1 MGYNIAFSGLTAAAE
16 AIDVTSNNI
25 ANSQTVGYKAGQY
38 VFADQFFRA
47 QDPQSK
53 DRSGMGTQ
61 RQVIR
66 RDQNYGTVTGTQNP
80 LDLALTGPGMFVL
93 AKQASNNVPT
103 ETPSVFQYSRN
114 GQFGV
119 DSQNRIVNE
128 SGMFVVGYPATP
140 DGTQTSQASFSVLSL
155 DPTPKAAN
163 PSTKSTIALNINNGG
178 NVIQSPFD
186 PNNSA
191 SYTQSTSQTV
201 YDSAGN
207 PHTLS
212 NFYAKTDPATLYLY
226 PQGGGGSRTSATQFS
241 FNPKQDTSAQADLFG
256 ASNNLTGIINGVSSS
271 QSIATTALAAN
282 GTIGSTETLAG
293 CTLTALPA
301 GQTSTYQLML
311 NDGTKLMVTA
321 QPGVDGSG
329 NQVTRYAYTADR
341 YKVYA
346 TVDGINVNRSI
357 DVGSQIGQGY
367 VPKGKLSGFTI
378 PTGGIATSLGT
389 TVTAGTYTGVS
400 IPSPAV
406 GGDAATANIT
416 VVATGVVGGTPA
428 LAGLSGGVTGGSPYT
443 VNTFSS
449 NGIGSGG
456 SLAVTLTGTTAG
468 TVAVTGGSGYAVGDT
483 ITIPAGSLGVG
494 SSAATVVVGSLSSS
508 TGGKISSVTI
518 TNGGSGFATGS
529 VTIAAS
535 AISGNIADTGTYT
548 MPVASG
554 NIGVGNSSVTA
565 VSVGGAITGSAP
577 AGTYTLRSQQTTHA
591 LTGTF
596 AGSTVANLG
605 GVAGT
610 YSVNVVGGTGSGGVA
625 LINYAGNGVITGIQL
640 SGGSGYTAADTL
652 TVPAGALG
660 SGSTALTL
668 GNVGAGNLLTGTF
681 IGMQDA
687 GGNNVLSAQ
696 AVQAGSAGG
705 VQTFTFTN
713 GISITM
719 STPAGDD
726 VGAIAGN
733 LNGKTITIANNPTG
747 TMAFVAGKNIDSM
760 ARDQF
765 GVPAYTTNT
774 TITTTVG
781 SGTRVNN
788 LALNIDSTNM
798 TAYTAAEQTYT
809 STTNG
814 NPLSQLTGYSF
825 DNKGN
830 LVASYGDGTTM
841 IKGQLAIAS
850 FNNTEGL
857 IPVGLNSYQVSGTTG
872 MTSGAAVYGTA
883 NSGNL
888 GAVQGKAVES
898 SNVDLTGELV
908 KLMTLQRLYT
918 ANSQAV
924 KIEAATLVDDAIRI
938 GQ

>member
-140 DGTQTSQASFSVLSL
+140 DGTKTSQASFSVLSL
-155 DPTPKAAN
+155 DPTPKSAN

-178 NVIQSPFD
+178 NPIQAPFD

-241 FNPKQDTSAQADLFG
+241 FNPKQDISAQADLFG
-256 ASNNLTGIINGVSSS
+256 ANNNLTGIINGVSSS
-271 QSIATTALAAN
+271 QSIATTALAAS

-357 DVGSQIGQGY
+357 DVASQVGQGY
-367 VPKGKLSGFTI
+367 VPKGKLSSFT
-378 PTGGIATSLGT
+378 LGNGVISSDNT
-389 TVTAGTYTGVS
+389 TITAGTHTIS
-400 IPSPAV
+400 IPSPSA
-406 GGDAATANIT
+406 GGDAANIT
-416 VVATGVVGGTPA
+416 VTVGGAGAINASTLSGLTLGVVAGNPYSLNATGYVKTGAGVGGT
-428 LAGLSGGVTGGSPYT
+428 LNV
-443 VNTFSS
+443 
-449 NGIGSGG
+449 
-456 SLAVTLTGTTAG
+456 SLTSATAG
-468 TVAVTGGSGYAVGDT
+468 TVTVVGGSGYAVGDT
-483 ITIPAGSLGVG
+483 ITIPANALGAG
-494 SSAATVVVGSLSSS
+494 SSAATLTVGSILPNRITSVVVN
-508 TGGKISSVTI
+508 
-518 TNGGSGFATGS
+518 NGGSGFAAGS
-529 VTIAAS
+529 YNIAAS
-535 AISGNIADTGTYT
+535 SLVAGNTGSFTVPIGAGDIA
-548 MPVASG
+548 
-554 NIGVGNSSVTA
+554 VGNSSVTA

-577 AGTYTLRSQQTTHA
+577 AGTYTLRSQQTTNA

-610 YSVNVVGGTGSGGVA
+610 YSVNVVGGTGTGGVA

-668 GNVGAGNLLTGTF
+668 GTVGAGNLLTGTF
-681 IGMQDA
+681 LGMQDA

-747 TMAFVAGKNIDSM
+747 TMGFVAGKNIDSM

>member
-155 DPTPKAAN
+155 DPTPKSAN

-178 NVIQSPFD
+178 NPIQAPFD

-241 FNPKQDTSAQADLFG
+241 FNPKQDISAQADLFG
-256 ASNNLTGIINGVSSS
+256 ANNNLTGIINGVSSS
-271 QSIATTALAAN
+271 QSIATTALAAS

-357 DVGSQIGQGY
+357 DVASQVGQGY
-367 VPKGKLSGFTI
+367 VPKGKLSSFT
-378 PTGGIATSLGT
+378 LGNGVISSDNT
-389 TVTAGTYTGVS
+389 TITAGTHTIS
-400 IPSPAV
+400 IPSPSA
-406 GGDAATANIT
+406 GGDAANIT
-416 VVATGVVGGTPA
+416 VTVGGAGAINASTLSGLTLGVVAGNPYSLNATGYVKTGAGVGGT
-428 LAGLSGGVTGGSPYT
+428 LNV
-443 VNTFSS
+443 
-449 NGIGSGG
+449 
-456 SLAVTLTGTTAG
+456 SLTSATAG
-468 TVAVTGGSGYAVGDT
+468 TVTVVGGSGYAVGDT
-483 ITIPAGSLGVG
+483 ITIPANALGAG
-494 SSAATVVVGSLSSS
+494 SSAATLTVGSILPNRITSVVVN
-508 TGGKISSVTI
+508 
-518 TNGGSGFATGS
+518 NGGSGFAAGS
-529 VTIAAS
+529 YNIAAS
-535 AISGNIADTGTYT
+535 SLVAGNTGSFTVPIGAGDIA
-548 MPVASG
+548 
-554 NIGVGNSSVTA
+554 VGNSSVTA

-577 AGTYTLRSQQTTHA
+577 AGTYTLRSQQTTNA

-610 YSVNVVGGTGSGGVA
+610 YSVNVVGGTGTGGVA

-668 GNVGAGNLLTGTF
+668 GTVGAGNLLTGTF
-681 IGMQDA
+681 LGMQDA

-747 TMAFVAGKNIDSM
+747 TMGFVAGKNIDSM

>member
-103 ETPSVFQYSRN
+103 ETPSVFQYTRN

-241 FNPKQDTSAQADLFG
+241 FNPKQDISAQADLFG
-256 ASNNLTGIINGVSSS
+256 ANNNLTGIINGVSSS
-271 QSIATTALAAN
+271 QSIATTALAAS

-357 DVGSQIGQGY
+357 DVASQVGQGY
-367 VPKGKLSGFTI
+367 VPKGKLSSFT
-378 PTGGIATSLGT
+378 LGNGVISSDNT
-389 TVTAGTYTGVS
+389 TITAGTHTIS
-400 IPSPAV
+400 IPSPSA
-406 GGDAATANIT
+406 GGDAANIT
-416 VVATGVVGGTPA
+416 VTVGGAGAINASTLSGLTLGVVAGNPYSLNATGYVKTGAGVGGT
-428 LAGLSGGVTGGSPYT
+428 LNV
-443 VNTFSS
+443 
-449 NGIGSGG
+449 
-456 SLAVTLTGTTAG
+456 SLTSATAG
-468 TVAVTGGSGYAVGDT
+468 TVTVVGGSGYAVGDT
-483 ITIPAGSLGVG
+483 ITIPANALGAG
-494 SSAATVVVGSLSSS
+494 SSAATLTVGSILPNRITSVVVN
-508 TGGKISSVTI
+508 
-518 TNGGSGFATGS
+518 NGGSGFAAGS
-529 VTIAAS
+529 YNIAAS
-535 AISGNIADTGTYT
+535 SLVAGNTGSFTVPIGAGDIA
-548 MPVASG
+548 
-554 NIGVGNSSVTA
+554 VGNSSVTA

-577 AGTYTLRSQQTTHA
+577 AGTYTLRSQQTTNA

-610 YSVNVVGGTGSGGVA
+610 YSVNVVGGTGTGGVA

-668 GNVGAGNLLTGTF
+668 GTVGAGNLLTGTF
-681 IGMQDA
+681 LGMQDA

-747 TMAFVAGKNIDSM
+747 TMGFVAGKNIDSM

>member
-103 ETPSVFQYSRN
+103 ETPSVFQYTRN

-155 DPTPKAAN
+155 DPTPKSAN

-241 FNPKQDTSAQADLFG
+241 FNPKQDISAQADLFG
-256 ASNNLTGIINGVSSS
+256 ANNNLTGIINGVSSS
-271 QSIATTALAAN
+271 QSIATTALAAS
-282 GTIGSTETLAG
+282 GTIGSTETRAG

-357 DVGSQIGQGY
+357 DVASQVGQGY
-367 VPKGKLSGFTI
+367 VPKGKLSSFT
-378 PTGGIATSLGT
+378 LGNGVISSDNT
-389 TVTAGTYTGVS
+389 TITAGTHTIS
-400 IPSPAV
+400 IPSPSA
-406 GGDAATANIT
+406 GGDAANIT
-416 VVATGVVGGTPA
+416 VTVGGAGAINASTLSGLTLGVVAGNPYSLNATGYVKTGAGVGGT
-428 LAGLSGGVTGGSPYT
+428 LNV
-443 VNTFSS
+443 
-449 NGIGSGG
+449 
-456 SLAVTLTGTTAG
+456 SLTSATAG
-468 TVAVTGGSGYAVGDT
+468 TVTVVGGSGYAVGDT
-483 ITIPAGSLGVG
+483 ITIPANALGAG
-494 SSAATVVVGSLSSS
+494 SSAATLTVGSILPNRITSVVVN
-508 TGGKISSVTI
+508 
-518 TNGGSGFATGS
+518 NGGSGFAAGS
-529 VTIAAS
+529 YNIAAS
-535 AISGNIADTGTYT
+535 SLVAGNTGSFTVPIGAGDIA
-548 MPVASG
+548 
-554 NIGVGNSSVTA
+554 VGNSSVTA

-577 AGTYTLRSQQTTHA
+577 AGTYTLRSQQTTNA

-610 YSVNVVGGTGSGGVA
+610 YSVNVVGGTGTGGVA

-668 GNVGAGNLLTGTF
+668 GTVGAGNLLTGTF
-681 IGMQDA
+681 LGMQDA

-747 TMAFVAGKNIDSM
+747 TMGFVAGKNIDSM

>member
-25 ANSQTVGYKAGQY
+25 ANSQTVGYKAGEY
-38 VFADQFFRA
+38 VFADEFYRA
-47 QDPQSK
+47 QDPQSQ

-61 RQVIR
+61 RQAIR
-66 RDQNYGTVTGTQNP
+66 RDQSYGTVTGTQNP

-103 ETPSVFQYSRN
+103 ETPSVFQYTRN

-140 DGTQTSQASFSVLSL
+140 DGTATTQASFSVLTL
-155 DPTPKAAN
+155 DPSPKPAN

-178 NVIQSPFD
+178 NTIQSAFD
-186 PNNSA
+186 PNNTA

-212 NFYAKTDPATLYLY
+212 NFYAKTTPATLYLY
-226 PQGGGGSRTSATQFS
+226 PQGGGGSRTAATQFS
-241 FNPKQDTSAQADLFG
+241 FNPMQDTSPQADLFG
-256 ASNNLTGIINGVSSS
+256 GTNNLTGVISGVGSAN
-271 QSIATTALAAN
+271 QIATTALASQGGGN
-282 GTIGSTETLAG
+282 GTETLQG

-301 GQTSTYQLML
+301 GQTSTYQLTL
-311 NDGTKLMVTA
+311 NDGTNLMVTA
-321 QPGVDGSG
+321 QPGVDNQG
-329 NQVTRYAYTADR
+329 NQITRYAYAADR
-341 YKVYA
+341 YKVYS

-357 DVGSQIGQGY
+357 DPGSQIAQGY
-367 VPKGKLSGFTI
+367 VPTGKLSSFT
-378 PTGGIATSLGT
+378 LGNGVISSDNT
-389 TVTAGTYTGVS
+389 TITAGTHQIS
-400 IPSPAV
+400 IPSPSA
-406 GGDAATANIT
+406 GGDAATIT
-416 VVATGVVGGTPA
+416 VTVGG
-428 LAGLSGGVTGGSPYT
+428 AGAINASTLSGFTGGVIAGSPYT
-443 VNTFSS
+443 LNPQ
-449 NGIGSGG
+449 GG
-456 SLAVTLTGTTAG
+456 GFTQTGTGVGGTLTVSLTSTTAG
-468 TVAVTGGSGYAVGDT
+468 TVTVSGGSGYAVGNT
-483 ITIPAGSLGVG
+483 ITIPANALGAG
-494 SSAATVVVGSLSSS
+494 SSAVTLTVGSILPNRITSVVVN
-508 TGGKISSVTI
+508 
-518 TNGGSGFATGS
+518 NGGSGFAAGS
-529 VTIAAS
+529 YNIAAS
-535 AISGNIADTGTYT
+535 SLVAGNTGSFTVPIGAGDIA
-548 MPVASG
+548 
-554 NIGVGNSSVTA
+554 VGNSSVTA
-565 VSVGGAITGSAP
+565 VSVGGAMTGSAP
-577 AGTYTLRSQQTTHA
+577 AGTYTLHSIQTTNA
-591 LTGTF
+591 LTGTLSPG
-596 AGSTVANLG
+596 AIANLG
-605 GVAGT
+605 GIAGT
-610 YSVNVVGGTGSGGVA
+610 YSVNVQSAHGSGGVA
-625 LINYAGNGVITGIQL
+625 LINYAGNGTITSVQL
-640 SGGSGYTAADTL
+640 SGGSLYQAGDTL
-652 TVPAGALG
+652 TIPAGALG
-660 SGSTALTL
+660 SGSTAATL
-668 GNVGAGNLLTGTF
+668 GTVSASPGVNLNSGTF
-681 IGMQDA
+681 LQMSDA

-696 AVQAGSAGG
+696 PIQAGSAGG

-713 GISITM
+713 GVSITM
-719 STPAGDD
+719 STPAADD

-733 LNGKTITIANNPTG
+733 LNGKTITIANQPVG
-747 TMAFVAGKNIDSM
+747 TMGFVAGKNIDSL

-774 TITTTVG
+774 TITTSVG
-781 SGTRVNN
+781 SGLRVNN

-814 NPLSQLTGYSF
+814 NPLSQLTGFSF
-825 DNKGN
+825 DNAGN

-850 FNNTEGL
+850 FNNTAGL

-872 MTSGAAVYGTA
+872 TTSGAAIYGTA

-924 KIEAATLVDDAIRI
+924 KVEAATIVDDAIRI

>member
-103 ETPSVFQYSRN
+103 ETPSVFQYTRN

-155 DPTPKAAN
+155 DPTPKSAN

-178 NVIQSPFD
+178 NPIQAPFD

-241 FNPKQDTSAQADLFG
+241 FNPKQDISAQADLFG
-256 ASNNLTGIINGVSSS
+256 ANNNLTGIINGVSSS
-271 QSIATTALAAN
+271 QSIATTALAAS

-357 DVGSQIGQGY
+357 DVASQVGQGY
-367 VPKGKLSGFTI
+367 VPKGKLSSFT
-378 PTGGIATSLGT
+378 LGNGVISSDNT
-389 TVTAGTYTGVS
+389 TITAGTHTIS
-400 IPSPAV
+400 IPSPSA
-406 GGDAATANIT
+406 GGDAANIT
-416 VVATGVVGGTPA
+416 VTVGGAGAINASTLSGLTLGVVAGNPYSLNATGYVKTGAGVGGT
-428 LAGLSGGVTGGSPYT
+428 LNV
-443 VNTFSS
+443 
-449 NGIGSGG
+449 
-456 SLAVTLTGTTAG
+456 SLTSATAG
-468 TVAVTGGSGYAVGDT
+468 TVTVVGGSGYAVGDT
-483 ITIPAGSLGVG
+483 ITIPANALGAG
-494 SSAATVVVGSLSSS
+494 SSAATLTVGSILPNRITSVVVN
-508 TGGKISSVTI
+508 
-518 TNGGSGFATGS
+518 NGGSGFAAGS
-529 VTIAAS
+529 YNIAAS
-535 AISGNIADTGTYT
+535 SLVAGNTGSFTVPIGAGDIA
-548 MPVASG
+548 
-554 NIGVGNSSVTA
+554 VGNSSVTA

-577 AGTYTLRSQQTTHA
+577 AGTYTLRSQQTTNA

-610 YSVNVVGGTGSGGVA
+610 YSVNVVGGTGTGGVA

-668 GNVGAGNLLTGTF
+668 GTVGAGNLLTGTF
-681 IGMQDA
+681 LGMQDA

-747 TMAFVAGKNIDSM
+747 TMGFVAGKNIDSM

>member
-241 FNPKQDTSAQADLFG
+241 FNPKQDISAQADLFG
-256 ASNNLTGIINGVSSS
+256 ANNNLTGIINGVSSS
-271 QSIATTALAAN
+271 QSIATTALAAS

-357 DVGSQIGQGY
+357 DVASQVGQGY
-367 VPKGKLSGFTI
+367 VPKGKLSSFT
-378 PTGGIATSLGT
+378 LGNGVISSDNT
-389 TVTAGTYTGVS
+389 TITAGTHTIS
-400 IPSPAV
+400 IPSPSA
-406 GGDAATANIT
+406 GGDAANIT
-416 VVATGVVGGTPA
+416 VTVGGAGAINASTLSGLTLGVVAGNPYSLNATGYVKTGAGVGGT
-428 LAGLSGGVTGGSPYT
+428 LNV
-443 VNTFSS
+443 
-449 NGIGSGG
+449 
-456 SLAVTLTGTTAG
+456 SLTSATAG
-468 TVAVTGGSGYAVGDT
+468 TVTVVGGSGYAVGDT
-483 ITIPAGSLGVG
+483 ITIPANALGAG
-494 SSAATVVVGSLSSS
+494 SSAATLTVGSILPNRITSVVVN
-508 TGGKISSVTI
+508 
-518 TNGGSGFATGS
+518 NGGSGFAAGS
-529 VTIAAS
+529 YNIAAS
-535 AISGNIADTGTYT
+535 SLVAGNTGSFTVPIGAGDIA
-548 MPVASG
+548 
-554 NIGVGNSSVTA
+554 VGNSSVTA

-577 AGTYTLRSQQTTHA
+577 AGTYTLRSQQTTNA

-610 YSVNVVGGTGSGGVA
+610 YSVNVVGGTGTGGVA

-668 GNVGAGNLLTGTF
+668 GTVGAGNLLTGTF
-681 IGMQDA
+681 LGMQDA

-747 TMAFVAGKNIDSM
+747 TMGFVAGKNIDSM

>member
-155 DPTPKAAN
+155 DPTPKSAN

-178 NVIQSPFD
+178 NPIQAPFD

-241 FNPKQDTSAQADLFG
+241 FNPKQDISAQADLFG
-256 ASNNLTGIINGVSSS
+256 ANNNLTGIINGVSSS
-271 QSIATTALAAN
+271 QSIATTALAAS

-357 DVGSQIGQGY
+357 DVASQVGQGY
-367 VPKGKLSGFTI
+367 VPKGKLSSFT
-378 PTGGIATSLGT
+378 LGNGVISSDNT
-389 TVTAGTYTGVS
+389 TITAGTHTIS
-400 IPSPAV
+400 IPSPSA
-406 GGDAATANIT
+406 GGDAANIT
-416 VVATGVVGGTPA
+416 VTVGGAGAINASTLSGLTLGVVAGNPYSLNATGYVKTGAGVGGT
-428 LAGLSGGVTGGSPYT
+428 LNV
-443 VNTFSS
+443 
-449 NGIGSGG
+449 
-456 SLAVTLTGTTAG
+456 SLTSATAG
-468 TVAVTGGSGYAVGDT
+468 TVTVVGGSGYAVGDT
-483 ITIPAGSLGVG
+483 ITIPANALGAG
-494 SSAATVVVGSLSSS
+494 SSAATLTVGSILPNRITSVVVN
-508 TGGKISSVTI
+508 
-518 TNGGSGFATGS
+518 NGGSGFAAGS
-529 VTIAAS
+529 YNIAAS
-535 AISGNIADTGTYT
+535 SLVAGNTGSFTVPIGAGDIA
-548 MPVASG
+548 
-554 NIGVGNSSVTA
+554 VGNSSVTA

-577 AGTYTLRSQQTTHA
+577 AGTYTLRSQQTTNA

-596 AGSTVANLG
+596 AGSSVANLG

-610 YSVNVVGGTGSGGVA
+610 YSVNVVGGTGTGGVA

-668 GNVGAGNLLTGTF
+668 GTVGAGNLLTGTF
-681 IGMQDA
+681 LGMQDA

-747 TMAFVAGKNIDSM
+747 TMGFVAGKNIDSM

>member
-38 VFADQFFRA
+38 VFADEFYRA
-47 QDPQSK
+47 QDPQSQ

-103 ETPSVFQYSRN
+103 ETPSVFQYTRN

-140 DGTQTSQASFSVLSL
+140 DGTATTQASFSVLTL
-155 DPTPKAAN
+155 DPTPKPAN

-178 NVIQSPFD
+178 NTIQSAFD
-186 PNNSA
+186 PNNTA

-241 FNPKQDTSAQADLFG
+241 FNPMQDTSPQADLFG
-256 ASNNLTGIINGVSSS
+256 GTNNLTGVISGVGSTN
-271 QSIATTALAAN
+271 QIATTALASQGGGN
-282 GTIGSTETLAG
+282 GTETLQG

-301 GQTSTYQLML
+301 GQTSTYQLTL
-311 NDGTKLMVTA
+311 NDGTNLMVTA
-321 QPGVDGSG
+321 QPGVDGQG
-329 NQVTRYAYTADR
+329 NQITRYAYTADR
-341 YKVYA
+341 YKVYS

-357 DVGSQIGQGY
+357 DVSSQIGNGY
-367 VPKGKLSGFTI
+367 TPTGVLTAFNI
-378 PTGGIATSLGT
+378 PVGGIASSDTTTST
-389 TVTAGTYTGVS
+389 AVTNKAIT
-400 IPSPAV
+400 IQSPAI
-406 GGDAATANIT
+406 GGDPAHLSVT
-416 VVATGVVGGTPA
+416 V
-428 LAGLSGGVTGGSPYT
+428 LAGKIT
-443 VNTFSS
+443 
-449 NGIGSGG
+449 
-456 SLAVTLTGTTAG
+456 AVT
-468 TVAVTGGSGYAVGDT
+468 V
-483 ITIPAGSLGVG
+483 
-494 SSAATVVVGSLSSS
+494 
-508 TGGKISSVTI
+508 
-518 TNGGSGFATGS
+518 TNGGSGFSAGNYVIPASSITAGDSGTFTVPIASTG
-529 VTIAAS
+529 VT
-535 AISGNIADTGTYT
+535 
-548 MPVASG
+548 
-554 NIGVGNSSVTA
+554 VGNSTVSA

-577 AGTYTLRSQQTTHA
+577 AGTYTLRSQQTNNA
-591 LTGTF
+591 LSAAIVVNG
-596 AGSTVANLG
+596 GNPVLGLG

-610 YSVNVVGGTGSGGVA
+610 YSVPVNGGGGSGGVA
-625 LINYAGNGVITGIQL
+625 LINYGGNGVINGVQL
-640 SGGSGYTAADTL
+640 SGGSNYVQGQTL
-652 TVPAGALG
+652 TIPAGALG

-668 GNVGAGNLLTGTF
+668 GAIGSGNLLTGTF

-696 AVQAGSAGG
+696 AVVAGSAGG
-705 VQTFTFTN
+705 VQTFTFSN
-713 GISITM
+713 GVSITM
-719 STPAGDD
+719 NTPATDS

-733 LNGKTITIANNPTG
+733 LNGKQITIANNPVG
-747 TMAFVAGKNIDSM
+747 TMGFVAGKNIDSL

-774 TITTTVG
+774 TITTSVG
-781 SGTRVNN
+781 SGLRVNN

-814 NPLSQLTGYSF
+814 NPLSQLTGFSF

-850 FNNTEGL
+850 FNNAAGL

-872 MTSGAAVYGTA
+872 TTSGAAIYGTA

-924 KIEAATLVDDAIRI
+924 KVEAATIVDDAIRI

>member
-25 ANSQTVGYKAGQY
+25 ANSQTVGYKAGEY
-38 VFADQFFRA
+38 VFADEFYRA
-47 QDPQSK
+47 QDPQSQ

-66 RDQNYGTVTGTQNP
+66 RDQSYGTVTGTQNP

-103 ETPSVFQYSRN
+103 ETPSVFQYTRN

-140 DGTQTSQASFSVLSL
+140 DGTATTQASFSVLTL
-155 DPTPKAAN
+155 DPTPKPAN

-178 NVIQSPFD
+178 NTIQSAFD
-186 PNNSA
+186 PNNTA

-212 NFYAKTDPATLYLY
+212 NFYAKTTPATLYLY
-226 PQGGGGSRTSATQFS
+226 PQGGGGSRTAATQFS
-241 FNPKQDTSAQADLFG
+241 FNPMQDTSPQADLFG
-256 ASNNLTGIINGVSSS
+256 GTNNLTGVISGVGSAN
-271 QSIATTALAAN
+271 QIATTALASQGGGN
-282 GTIGSTETLAG
+282 GTETLQG

-301 GQTSTYQLML
+301 GQTSTYQLTL
-311 NDGTKLMVTA
+311 NDGTNLMVTA
-321 QPGVDGSG
+321 QPGVDNQG
-329 NQVTRYAYTADR
+329 NQITRYAYAADR
-341 YKVYA
+341 YKVYS
-346 TVDGINVNRSI
+346 TVDGINGNRSI
-357 DVGSQIGQGY
+357 DPGSQIGQGY
-367 VPKGKLSGFTI
+367 VPTGKLTGFTL
-378 PTGGIATSLGT
+378 PVGGVATSLGRI
-389 TVTAGTYTGVS
+389 VTQGTYTGVS
-400 IPSPAV
+400 IPSPAT
-406 GGDAATANIT
+406 GGDPATANIT
-416 VVATGVVGGTPA
+416 VVGTGTVSGNPA
-428 LAGLSGGVTGGSPYT
+428 LVGLTSGTAATYTPVTFT
-443 VNTFSS
+443 T

-456 SLAVTLTGTTAG
+456 TLSVTVAAGGATGTA
-468 TVAVTGGSGYAVGDT
+468 TVSGGSGYAVGDI
-483 ITIPAGSLGVG
+483 ITIPPGSLGAG
-494 SSAATVVVGSLSSS
+494 SSGTSAVVGAITQS
-508 TGGKISSVTI
+508 GGKISSVTI
-518 TNGGSGFATGS
+518 TNSGSGFAAGT
-529 VTIAAS
+529 VTIS
-535 AISGNIADTGTYT
+535 ADTIHSGDTGTYT
-548 MPVASG
+548 MSVAAG
-554 NIGVGNSSVTA
+554 NLGVGNSSVTS
-565 VSVGGAITGSAP
+565 VSVGGAMTGSAP
-577 AGTYTLRSQQTTHA
+577 AGTYTLHSIQTNNA
-591 LTGTF
+591 LTGTLSPG
-596 AGSTVANLG
+596 AIANLG
-605 GVAGT
+605 GIAGT
-610 YSVNVVGGTGSGGVA
+610 YSVNVQSAHGSGGVA
-625 LINYAGNGVITGIQL
+625 LINYAGNGTITSVQL
-640 SGGSGYTAADTL
+640 SGGSLYQAGDTL
-652 TVPAGALG
+652 TIPAGALG
-660 SGSTALTL
+660 SGSTAATL
-668 GNVGAGNLLTGTF
+668 GTVSASPGVNLNSGTF
-681 IGMQDA
+681 LQMTDA

-696 AVQAGSAGG
+696 PIQAGSAGG

-713 GISITM
+713 GVSITM
-719 STPAGDD
+719 STPAADD

-733 LNGKTITIANNPTG
+733 LNGKTITIANQPVG
-747 TMAFVAGKNIDSM
+747 TMGFVAGKNIDSL

-774 TITTTVG
+774 TITTSVG
-781 SGTRVNN
+781 SGLRVNN

-814 NPLSQLTGYSF
+814 NPLSQLTGFSF

-850 FNNTEGL
+850 FNNAAGL

-872 MTSGAAVYGTA
+872 TTSGAAIYGTA

-924 KIEAATLVDDAIRI
+924 KVEAATIVDDAIRI

>member
-1 MGYNIAFSGLTAAAE
+1 M
-16 AIDVTSNNI
+16 
-25 ANSQTVGYKAGQY
+25 
-38 VFADQFFRA
+38 
-47 QDPQSK
+47 
-53 DRSGMGTQ
+53 M
-61 RQVIR
+61 
-66 RDQNYGTVTGTQNP
+66 
-80 LDLALTGPGMFVL
+80 
-93 AKQASNNVPT
+93 
-103 ETPSVFQYSRN
+103 
-114 GQFGV
+114 
-119 DSQNRIVNE
+119 
-128 SGMFVVGYPATP
+128 
-140 DGTQTSQASFSVLSL
+140 
-155 DPTPKAAN
+155 
-163 PSTKSTIALNINNGG
+163 
-178 NVIQSPFD
+178 
-186 PNNSA
+186 
-191 SYTQSTSQTV
+191 
-201 YDSAGN
+201 
-207 PHTLS
+207 
-212 NFYAKTDPATLYLY
+212 
-226 PQGGGGSRTSATQFS
+226 
-241 FNPKQDTSAQADLFG
+241 
-256 ASNNLTGIINGVSSS
+256 
-271 QSIATTALAAN
+271 
-282 GTIGSTETLAG
+282 
-293 CTLTALPA
+293 
-301 GQTSTYQLML
+301 

-357 DVGSQIGQGY
+357 DVASQVGQGY

-389 TVTAGTYTGVS
+389 TVHAGTYTGVS

-416 VVATGVVGGTPA
+416 VVATGDVAGTPA
-428 LAGLSGGVTGGSPYT
+428 LVGLSGGVTGGSPYT
-443 VNTFSS
+443 VNTFTS
-449 NGIGSGG
+449 NGIGAGG
-456 SLAVTLTGTTAG
+456 SIAVTLSGVNAG

-483 ITIPAGSLGVG
+483 ITIPAGSLGIG

-518 TNGGSGFATGS
+518 TSGGSGFATGS

-535 AISGNIADTGTYT
+535 AISGNVLDTGTYT

-565 VSVGGAITGSAP
+565 LSVGGAITGSAP
-577 AGTYTLRSQQTTHA
+577 AGTYTLRSQQTNNA

-610 YSVNVVGGTGSGGVA
+610 YSVNVAGGTGSGGVA

-640 SGGSGYTAADTL
+640 SGGSGYTTANAL
-652 TVPAGALG
+652 TIPAGALG

-668 GNVGAGNLLTGTF
+668 GSVGAGNLLTGTF
-681 IGMQDA
+681 LGMQDA
-687 GGNNVLSAQ
+687 GGSNVLSAQ

-705 VQTFTFTN
+705 VQTFTFSN

-733 LNGKTITIANNPTG
+733 LNSKTITIANNPTG
-747 TMAFVAGKNIDSM
+747 TMGFVAGKNIDSL

-774 TITTTVG
+774 TITTSVG

-857 IPVGLNSYQVSGTTG
+857 IPVGLNSFQVSGTTG

-883 NSGNL
+883 NSGNF

>member
-103 ETPSVFQYSRN
+103 ETPSVFQYTRN

-140 DGTQTSQASFSVLSL
+140 DGTKTSQASFSVLSL
-155 DPTPKAAN
+155 DPTPKSAN

-178 NVIQSPFD
+178 NPIQAPFD

-241 FNPKQDTSAQADLFG
+241 FNPKQDISAQADLFG
-256 ASNNLTGIINGVSSS
+256 ANNNLTGIINGVSSS
-271 QSIATTALAAN
+271 QSIATTALAAS

-357 DVGSQIGQGY
+357 DVASQVGQGY
-367 VPKGKLSGFTI
+367 VPKGKLSSFT
-378 PTGGIATSLGT
+378 LGNGVISSDNT
-389 TVTAGTYTGVS
+389 TITAGTHTIS
-400 IPSPAV
+400 IPSPSA
-406 GGDAATANIT
+406 GGDAANIT
-416 VVATGVVGGTPA
+416 VTVGGAGAINASTLSGLTLGVVAGNPYSLNATGYVKTGAGVGGT
-428 LAGLSGGVTGGSPYT
+428 LNV
-443 VNTFSS
+443 
-449 NGIGSGG
+449 
-456 SLAVTLTGTTAG
+456 SLTSATAG
-468 TVAVTGGSGYAVGDT
+468 TVTVVGGSGYAVGDT
-483 ITIPAGSLGVG
+483 ITIPANALGAG
-494 SSAATVVVGSLSSS
+494 SSAATLTVGSILPNRITSVVVN
-508 TGGKISSVTI
+508 
-518 TNGGSGFATGS
+518 NGGSGFAAGS
-529 VTIAAS
+529 YNIAAS
-535 AISGNIADTGTYT
+535 SLVAGNTGSFTVPIGAGDIA
-548 MPVASG
+548 
-554 NIGVGNSSVTA
+554 VGNSSVTA

-577 AGTYTLRSQQTTHA
+577 AGTYTLRSQQTTNA

-610 YSVNVVGGTGSGGVA
+610 YSVNVVGGTGTGGVA

-668 GNVGAGNLLTGTF
+668 GTVGAGNLLTGTF
-681 IGMQDA
+681 LGMQDA

-747 TMAFVAGKNIDSM
+747 TMGFVAGKNIDSM